1 MNPFAKAFAM
11 QRRLVAAIDRHGFK
25 RVVEMIYVT
34 VMRRGLMATVK
45 LGSIPRPFSHR
56 LGPLKREAA
65 PRAAPAK
72 GPPPDLDADYMMPAA
87 QWAAWLELLTA
98 PADGDEGAAP
108 PATFVVTGEASAAL
122 DATLVAVRAID
133 GAEVL
138 APGVA
143 LARAEPDS
151 AEWERFFVFLKAGDI
166 PSPRLPRALAQAAK
180 GGRCEAVS
188 FDLWRR
194 DGERV
199 QPLLAPGANPTLLR
213 ATDYLF
219 SRIALRGSALPADAT
234 AARFRPRDWML
245 HWLANLP
252 AAQAQGRW
260 RHVSQP
266 LVEAVVTGGEIQA
279 LREGVLAA
287 GRKPLVRK
295 SAEPVSVVL
304 CTRDKGHLTRQVVR
318 RLLDMD
324 PALLAEVVIVSN
336 GAANPYA
343 LQTLADLQASPR
355 VQVLK
360 RDEPFNFSRLS
371 NAGARAGRGS
381 GPLLFL
387 NDDIVPVSEDW
398 LERLE
403 ARLHDPDVGA
413 VGPLLLYPD
422 ERVQHAGMYVG
433 RLGTAGHT
441 LRAARLPQDDY
452 LFMGVAPREVSSV
465 TGAALLTPRAVFEA
479 LNGFDEQLATH
490 LQDVD
495 YCLRVRASGLVNVF
509 EPASILI
516 HMESA
521 SVAGLLTNPSFLRG
535 RPAERERFME
545 RWAAILAHDP
555 LHAAEYDLDD
565 EAIRRLAG
573 PDGRRPKLGV

>member
-11 QRRLVAAIDRHGFK
+11 QRRLLAAIDRHGSR
-25 RVVEMIYVT
+25 RVAEMIYVT

-45 LGSIPRPFSHR
+45 LGAIPRPFSHR

-65 PRAAPAK
+65 PKTAPGK
-72 GPPPDLDADYMMPAA
+72 GPPSDLDADYMLPAA
-87 QWAAWLELLTA
+87 QWAPWLELLTA
-98 PADGDEGAAP
+98 PAGGDTGEAP
-108 PATFVVTGEASAAL
+108 AVTFVVTGEASPAR
-122 DATLVAVRAID
+122 DATLAAIRAID

-138 APGVA
+138 APGA
-143 LARAEPDS
+143 TIARAETDS
-151 AEWERFFVFLKAGDI
+151 AGAERFFIFLKAGDI
-166 PSPRLPRALAQAAK
+166 PSPRLASALAQAAK
-180 GGRCEAVS
+180 GGVCEAVS

-194 DGERV
+194 GGERV

-219 SRIALRGSALPADAT
+219 SRIALRGAALPKV
-234 AARFRPRDWML
+234 AAAAPFRPRDWML
-245 HWLANLP
+245 GWLATLP
-252 AAQAQGRW
+252 AATARGRW

-266 LVEAVVTGGEIQA
+266 LVEAAVTGGEIHS
-279 LREGVLAA
+279 LREEVLAA
-287 GRKPLVRK
+287 GRKPLAGK
-295 SAEPVSVVL
+295 PAEPVTVVL

-324 PALLAEVVIVSN
+324 PGLMAEVVIVSN
-336 GAANPYA
+336 GTANPYA

-355 VQVLK
+355 VLVLK

-371 NAGARAGRGS
+371 NAGARAGRGR

-387 NDDIVPVSEDW
+387 NDDIAPVSEDW

-422 ERVQHAGMYVG
+422 ERVQHAGMYLG

-441 LRAARLPQDDY
+441 LRYARLPQDDY
-452 LFMGVAPREVSSV
+452 LFTGVAPREVGSL
-465 TGAALLTPRAVFEA
+465 TGAVLLTPRAVFEA

-521 SVAGLLTNPSFLRG
+521 SVAGLLTNQSFMRG

-545 RWAAILAHDP
+545 RWATILSRDP
-555 LHAAEYDLDD
+555 LHPAEFELED
-565 EAIRRLAG
+565 EAMRRLAG
-573 PDGRRPKLGV
+573 PDGRRPKAGA